1 MSDAVA
7 TFYLYKKYIE
17 SFIFALCTIIPLP
30 PDQVLRK
37 GTGTLCETLL
47 MVEATKVGLVY
58 PDKISSPGLQMAQ
71 IDVND
76 PLNRKLQ
83 EAIKTVYSGTNCID
97 VEDFGREVNFKELG
111 QQQDT

>member
-1 MSDAVA
+1 MTPYAKQHPQLLAQYSVSDAVA

-58 PDKISSPGLQMAQ
+58 PDKISSPGL
-71 IDVND
+71 
-76 PLNRKLQ
+76 
-83 EAIKTVYSGTNCID
+83 
-97 VEDFGREVNFKELG
+97 
-111 QQQDT
+111 